1 MGSYFQKDY
10 ETSRAVFRNHL
21 DKVKSIWP
29 NASLE
34 TVHIGKEE
42 NDNTIDIIRADAT
55 SEKDKVALLSSGEHG
70 IEGYAG
76 AACIHLFVEEYIQ
89 QLQPETTGICL
100 VHAINPWGMRNFR
113 RVTENNIDLNRNYIE
128 EEGPLPIDVN
138 KKYEKEKELF
148 LPNGKIKDI
157 TSEQSRLFKTLTKAL
172 AKEGYANMKHAK
184 SMGQYEFERGVYY
197 GGKALEENAQY
208 VRSLQKDLLEQY
220 NQIVHMDWHTA
231 LGPSNEL
238 TMVVPPY
245 EEQSEDELKSRYPL
259 KNIMKFSDKK
269 VVGDSNQHFYQIQE
283 KHYPDKKLFSA
294 LFEFGTFGDDKKAEL
309 RELMTIVLENQL
321 YWEGAEKNSNRNF
334 ILNEFREMFYPND
347 EVWQS
352 DVMKEARKAMRVVLG
367 AEKVLPSSVV

>member
-1 MGSYFQKDY
+1 MKVESYFQTDY
-10 ETSRAVFRNHL
+10 ETSRAVFRSHL

-34 TVHIGKEE
+34 TINIGNEAD
-42 NDNTIDIIRADAT
+42 DNTIDIIRADAT
-55 SEKDKVALLSSGEHG
+55 SEKDKIALLSSGEHG

-76 AACIHLFVEEYIQ
+76 AACIHMFVEECIEHIE
-89 QLQPETTGICL
+89 PETTGICL

-157 TSEQSRLFKTLTKAL
+157 TEEQNRLFKTLTKAL

-197 GGKALEENAQY
+197 GGKALEESAKY
-208 VRSLQKDLLEQY
+208 VRSLQVDLLEQY
-220 NQIVHMDWHTA
+220 NHIVHMDWHTA

-238 TMVVPPY
+238 TMVVPPD
-245 EEQSEDELKSRYPL
+245 EEQDLEEIQSRYPL

-269 VVGDSNQHFYQIQE
+269 VVGDSNQHFYTLQ
-283 KHYPDKKLFSA
+283 KKNYPDTKLFSA

-321 YWEGAEKNSNRNF
+321 YWEGAEKESNRNY
-334 ILNEFREMFYPND
+334 ILNEFQEMFYPQD
-347 EVWQS
+347 EVWRS
-352 DVMKEARKAMRVVLG
+352 DVIKEARIAVKVVLG
-367 AEKVLPSSVV
+367 EEKILSS